1 MRIISQNGRIDF
13 PYENFSLS
21 ITKDNCIVA
30 TRDTVASIS
39 EISISVI
46 AKYSTEEKARKAL
59 EMLRRS
65 YVGTIYAQNTE
76 VPEGGAEELK
86 EMVKHGFGILSVV
99 KDSDIVKF
107 EPLNIC
113 FQFPADD
120 ELED

>member
-46 AKYSTEEKARKAL
+46 AEYPTEAKARKAM
-59 EMLRRS
+59 EMLIKACCGS
-65 YVGTIYAQNTE
+65 LHIYVDQLVLMAKNYASR
-76 VPEGGAEELK
+76 PELLK
-86 EMVKHGFGILSVV
+86 LLNEAVESVKYFR
-99 KDSDIVKF
+99 
-107 EPLNIC
+107 
-113 FQFPADD
+113 FPADD
-120 ELED
+120 EIEV

>member
-46 AKYSTEEKARKAL
+46 AEYSTEAKARKAM
-59 EMLRRS
+59 EMLHEKYRE
-65 YVGTIYAQNTE
+65 VTIY
-76 VPEGGAEELK
+76 P
-86 EMVKHGFGILSVV
+86 F
-99 KDSDIVKF
+99 SDKSSTVSPKIF
-107 EPLNIC
+107 R
-113 FQFPADD
+113 FPADD
-120 ELED
+120 EIEV